1 MRKNIGY
8 AGSWMLYWLGDLVSR
23 IMHFDLMWWLYPV
36 YNQLMCCSL
45 RIQDWSD
52 IDTGPWSTTK

>member
-8 AGSWMLYWLGDLVSR
+8 LVSWSLYWLGDLVSR
-23 IMHFDLMWWLYPV
+23 IMQFDSMWWLYPV
-36 YNQLMCCSL
+36 YNQLMCGSL
-45 RIQDWSD
+45 RIQDWAN